1 MDGVNVRV
9 LRVKFTTLIS
19 VSDWQTS
26 ESDTHTDNNA
36 NNGRYL
42 NSTTMSKSKTVI
54 KYVRIDCALI
64 KTAQKLYELDQVKK
78 NVVALSYFITNLNTI

>member
-1 MDGVNVRV
+1 MGKLNHTEKSLNT
-9 LRVKFTTLIS
+9 LRVSTLS
-19 VSDWQTS
+19 PTN
-26 ESDTHTDNNA
+26 H
-36 NNGRYL
+36 L

-78 NVVALSYFITNLNTI
+78 NVVALSYFVTNLNTI

>member
-1 MDGVNVRV
+1 MGKLNHIEKSLNT
-9 LRVKFTTLIS
+9 LRVSTL
-19 VSDWQTS
+19 TP
-26 ESDTHTDNNA
+26 NN
-36 NNGRYL
+36 NL

-78 NVVALSYFITNLNTI
+78 NVVALSYFVTNLNTI

>member
-1 MDGVNVRV
+1 MGELNIIEKSLNT
-9 LRVKFTTLIS
+9 LRVSTLSPI
-19 VSDWQTS
+19 
-26 ESDTHTDNNA
+26 NN
-36 NNGRYL
+36 L

-78 NVVALSYFITNLNTI
+78 NVVALSYFVTNLNTI

>member
-1 MDGVNVRV
+1 MGELNITDKSINT
-9 LRVKFTTLIS
+9 LRVSTLSPI
-19 VSDWQTS
+19 
-26 ESDTHTDNNA
+26 NN
-36 NNGRYL
+36 L

-78 NVVALSYFITNLNTI
+78 NVVALSYFVTNLNTI